1 MKIIKKVLVILA
13 IVVIILPTIYSN
25 VFAKTKDE
33 IIQSILEDIVI
44 KMTDASSNGDPTQVN
59 DSEKIKE
66 IALYW
71 RQQADANGL
80 EMQDFI
86 DFDLKMLNGNVLGD
100 VTTSLYLCYKEATQN
115 SDLEDQVNNPDGAN
129 EEKKQL
135 EEKIKNLYNKGLT
148 TLTEEEL
155 IQLDNLLKQYK
166 NKYPSEWT
174 ITNMMRIYSQDVK
187 AEIDKRKREDKI
199 DKEYDSAEDE
209 TNKDRD
215 DEQEELKGSQSST
228 GLLGA
233 SPNNGASHTPD
244 EIIGEAQNFKNS
256 ANGAITING
265 KNLKTGSDTFY
276 NILLSIGIFLAIA
289 IGMYL
294 GVKFML
300 SNAEDKAKVKEALI
314 PYIAGCIVIF
324 SAFIIWKLAI
334 LLLSGIQ

>member
-129 EEKKQL
+129 EEK
-135 EEKIKNLYNKGLT
+135 
-148 TLTEEEL
+148 
-155 IQLDNLLKQYK
+155 KQYK